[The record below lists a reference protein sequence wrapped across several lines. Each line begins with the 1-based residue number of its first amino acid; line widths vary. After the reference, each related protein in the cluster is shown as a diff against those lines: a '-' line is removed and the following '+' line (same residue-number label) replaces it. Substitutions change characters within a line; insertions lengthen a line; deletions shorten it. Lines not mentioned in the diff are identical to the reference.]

1 MKKYAIFTLIVIF
14 TFLFVAC
21 NKTSTN
27 PSTTDSSAETMI
39 TTNPV
44 VTTEATTNIDLAEYE
59 LRSGLFNFRDERE
72 DFKNIYLE
80 AMDDYLFENLYAGVP
95 LYSEYINGFLYSDR
109 VNLPLNEF
117 DSELM
122 YGEEFGS
129 LKTDDSYHIMYDG
142 DYGNEGEYTLR
153 MQVNSFGIIKS
164 LNNQT
169 VSGSRDFYKL
179 INMSGYERE
188 VIEGNAVEVD
198 GLLDGD
204 PVPSNLNPEMTNVL
218 TAYTWKFEVKEGLT
232 WFYHPDMDVS
242 SLDEGH
248 EILDANDFVESYKL
262 ALKLDNRLG
271 RLLEDLKIV
280 NADNYIMNPT
290 EVTWETVGISLI
302 DDFTFS
308 ITFDQCYSLIEVKD
322 IFRNPMVS
330 PLNIELYDYLE
341 GDYGTSPDKVAYSG
355 NYYVDTMY
363 IGDFYSLKRVPSRN
377 GVYDGYE
384 IYTNTNTAET
394 HELYEQEKLDII
406 YTIYDYDDSADN
418 YPDFTYM
425 LDRKYKIDY
434 AIGFNAFPTDEL
446 YQEQYPSSSFEIE
459 PIVSN
464 LNFRKALYTAINRE
478 DLVGLIGGYNEP
490 KTGYNNEDVL
500 DGLSDTYGF
509 NVELARQYFH
519 LALLEMGDDY
529 DEGERI
535 VLEVWDELKIFDLL
549 ETELEEILY
558 DEELD
563 IGIDLVKINPYNY
576 ADVVNKN
583 FAFVNNWLLNKLIN
597 LQYDL
602 IFTSIDFKNIGDI
615 GNHLFLFNGFPFDKV
630 EVPVQYDVFRFNE
643 NSELVDSLSIKEAW
657 SFRAL
662 SLILDSPRRSLI
674 IDGKLNEE
682 MMVKVTQM
690 TPFSIQLDI
699 NGLSSEYI
707 ENLSWELMFPYIGFE
722 RWDDLEYTSLENGIV
737 TFNGLLPSYYAIDI
751 SYKIIY
757 EDDYDEFSNF
767 QAAIRI
773 PYIMNPSFIENVL
786 VNGDTAEIYLY
797 TIDRDRVFEEG
808 SIVVYQGVFREEN
821 IIECSIEYIGDMAII
836 TGLLSDTT
844 YYFTF
849 MTDDDFS
856 EYAEEDVNLVLKSFI
871 IT

>member
-1 MKKYAIFTLIVIF
+1 MKKYAIFTLIVILA
-14 TFLFVAC
+14 FLFVAC

-27 PSTTDSSAETMI
+27 PSTTESSTETMI
-39 TTNPV
+39 MTNPV
-44 VTTEATTNIDLAEYE
+44 VTTETITNIDLAEYE
-59 LRSGLFNFRDERE
+59 LRSGLFSFRDERE

-80 AMDDYLFENLYAGVP
+80 AMDDYLFENLYGGVP

-153 MQVNSFGIIKS
+153 MQVNTFGIIKS

-169 VSGSRDFYKL
+169 VSGSKDFYKL
-179 INMSGYERE
+179 INKAGYERE
-188 VIEGNAVEVD
+188 VIEGNAVDVD
-198 GLLDGD
+198 ELLDGD
-204 PVPSNLNPEMTNVL
+204 PVPSNLNQEMTNVL
-218 TAYTWKFEVKEGLT
+218 TAYTWEFKVKEGLT

-242 SLDEGH
+242 SLEDGH
-248 EILDANDFVESYKL
+248 EILDANDFVDSYKL
-262 ALKLDNRLG
+262 ALKSNNRLG
-271 RLLEDLKIV
+271 QFLEDLKIV
-280 NADNYIMNPT
+280 NADTYIMYPT
-290 EVTWETVGISLI
+290 EANWNTVGIKLI

-308 ITFDQCYSLIEVKD
+308 ITFDQCYSLNEVKE
-322 IFRNPMVS
+322 IFKNPMVS
-330 PLNIELYDYLE
+330 PLNIELYDFLE
-341 GDYGTSPDKVAYSG
+341 GDYGTSPEKIAYSG
-355 NYYVDTMY
+355 NYYVDIMN
-363 IGDFYSLKRVPSRN
+363 IGDFYSLKKVPSRN

-394 HELYEQEKLDII
+394 HNLYEQGKLDII

-425 LDRKYKIDY
+425 LDHKYKIDCV
-434 AIGFNAFPTDEL
+434 IGFNAFSTDEL
-446 YQEQYPSSSFEIE
+446 YQEQYPSRSFEIE

-464 LNFRKALYTAINRE
+464 LYFRKALYTAINRD
-478 DLVGLIGGYNEP
+478 DLVDLIGGYNQP

-509 NVELARQYFH
+509 NVEVARQYFH
-519 LALLEMGDDY
+519 LALLEMGDNY
-529 DEGERI
+529 DEGEKI
-535 VLEVWDELKIFDLL
+535 VLEVWDDLKIFDLL

-563 IGIDLVKINPYNY
+563 IGIDLVKINPYDY
-576 ADVVNKN
+576 DDVLNKD

-602 IFTSIDFKNIGDI
+602 IFTSIDFKNIGSI
-615 GNHLFLFNGFPFDKV
+615 GNHLFLFNGFPFGEV
-630 EVPVQYDVFRFNE
+630 EVPVEYDVFKFNE

-674 IDGKLNEE
+674 IDGKLNQE
-682 MMVKVTQM
+682 MMVKVTQI

-699 NGLSSEYI
+699 SGLSSEYI
-707 ENLSWELMFPYIGFE
+707 ENPTWELMYPYIGFE
-722 RWDDLEYTSLENGIV
+722 RWEALEYTSLENGIV

-751 SYKIIY
+751 SYNIIY
-757 EDDYDEFSNF
+757 GDDYDEFSNF
-767 QAAIRI
+767 QAAISI
-773 PYIMNPSFIENVL
+773 PYIMNSNFIDNIL
-786 VNGDTAEIYLY
+786 VSGDTAEVYLY

-808 SIVVYQGVFREEN
+808 SIVVYQDGFKEEN

-836 TGLLSDTT
+836 TGLSSDTT
-844 YYFTF
+844 DYFTF

-856 EYAEEDVNLVLKSFI
+856 EYFEEDVNLVLKSFI

>member
-1 MKKYAIFTLIVIF
+1 MKKYAIFTLIVILA
-14 TFLFVAC
+14 FLFVAC

-27 PSTTDSSAETMI
+27 PSTTDSSTETMI
-39 TTNPV
+39 MTNPV
-44 VTTEATTNIDLAEYE
+44 VTAETTTNIDLAEYE
-59 LRSGLFNFRDERE
+59 LRSGLFSFRDERE

-80 AMDDYLFENLYAGVP
+80 AMDDYLFENLYGGVP
-95 LYSEYINGFLYSDR
+95 LYSEFINGFLYSDR

-188 VIEGNAVEVD
+188 VIEGNAIEVD

-242 SLDEGH
+242 SLEDGH

-271 RLLEDLKIV
+271 RLLEDLKII
-280 NADNYIMNPT
+280 NADNYIANPP
-290 EVTWETVGISLI
+290 EVTWETVGIDLI

-308 ITFDQCYSLIEVKD
+308 ITFDECYSLNEVKD

-330 PLNIELYDYLE
+330 PLNIELYNYLE
-341 GDYGTSPDKVAYSG
+341 GDYGTSPEKVAYSG

-363 IGDFYSLKRVPSRN
+363 IGDFYSLKKVPSRN
-377 GVYDGYE
+377 GVYNGYE

-394 HELYEQEKLDII
+394 HNLYQEGKLDII
-406 YTIYDYDDSADN
+406 YKIYDYDDSVDN
-418 YPDFTYM
+418 YPDFTYL
-425 LDRKYKIDY
+425 LDHKYRIDY

-529 DEGERI
+529 DEGEKI
-535 VLEVWDELKIFDLL
+535 VLEVWDDLKIFDLL

-563 IGIDLVKINPYNY
+563 IGIDLVKINPYDY
-576 ADVVNKN
+576 DDVINKH
-583 FAFVNNWLLNKLIN
+583 FAFANNWLLNKLIN

-602 IFTSIDFKNIGDI
+602 IFAGIDFENIGGI

-630 EVPVQYDVFRFNE
+630 EVPVQYDVFSFNE

-707 ENLSWELMFPYIGFE
+707 ENFSWELMFPYIGFE
-722 RWDDLEYTSLENGIV
+722 RWDALEHTILENGIV

-757 EDDYDEFSNF
+757 EDDFDDFSNF
-767 QAAIRI
+767 AAAINV

-808 SIVVYQGVFREEN
+808 SIVVYQGGFREEN

-856 EYAEEDVNLVLKSFI
+856 DYSEEDVDLVLKSFI

>member
-1 MKKYAIFTLIVIF
+1 MKKYAIFTLIVILA
-14 TFLFVAC
+14 FLFVAC

-27 PSTTDSSAETMI
+27 PSTTESSTETMI
-39 TTNPV
+39 MTNPV
-44 VTTEATTNIDLAEYE
+44 VTTEATTNINLAEYE
-59 LRSGLFNFRDERE
+59 LRSGLFSFRDERE

-80 AMDDYLFENLYAGVP
+80 AMDDYLFENLYGGVP
-95 LYSEYINGFLYSDR
+95 LYSEFINGFLYSDR

-188 VIEGNAVEVD
+188 VIEGNAIEVD

-242 SLDEGH
+242 SLEDGH
-248 EILDANDFVESYKL
+248 EILDANDFVASYKL
-262 ALKLDNRLG
+262 ALASDNRLG
-271 RLLEDLKIV
+271 QFLEDLKIV
-280 NADNYIMNPT
+280 NADTYMMYPT
-290 EVTWETVGISLI
+290 EANWDTVGIKLI

-308 ITFDQCYSLIEVKD
+308 ITFDQCYSLNEVKD

-330 PLNIELYDYLE
+330 PLNIELYDFLE
-341 GDYGTSPDKVAYSG
+341 GDYGTSPNKIAYSG

-377 GVYDGYE
+377 AVYDGYE

-394 HELYEQEKLDII
+394 HELYEQGKLDII
-406 YTIYDYDDSADN
+406 YTIYDYDDSVDN

-425 LDRKYKIDY
+425 LDHKYKLDY
-434 AIGFNAFPTDEL
+434 VIGFNAFPTDEL

-464 LNFRKALYTAINRE
+464 LYFRKALYTAINRE

-500 DGLSDTYGF
+500 DGLSESYGF

-529 DEGERI
+529 DEGEKI

-563 IGIDLVKINPYNY
+563 IGIDLVMINPYDYN
-576 ADVVNKN
+576 DVINKH

-602 IFTSIDFKNIGDI
+602 IFAGIDFENIGGI

-643 NSELVDSLSIKEAW
+643 NSELVASLSIKEAW

-662 SLILDSPRRSLI
+662 SLILESPRRSLI

-682 MMVKVTQM
+682 MMVKVTQI

-707 ENLSWELMFPYIGFE
+707 ENLSLELMFPYIGFE

-786 VNGDTAEIYLY
+786 VNDDTAEIYLY

-808 SIVVYQGVFREEN
+808 SIVVYQGGYEEEN

-856 EYAEEDVNLVLKSFI
+856 EYDELDVNLVLKSFI